1 MLLGN
6 IYDEAVAHLKRKP
19 MKLIVIYENVRDDK
33 EERDREQTSE
43 QEKSSSRAMF
53 STSFC
58 PISEYVKQPNIRRG
72 TRR

>member
-1 MLLGN
+1 
-6 IYDEAVAHLKRKP
+6 

-33 EERDREQTSE
+33 EERDREQKSE

-58 PISEYVKQPNIRRG
+58 PISEHVKQPNITRG